1 MNNLSFYK
9 YFKNL
14 AFLALIT
21 IFLNSC
27 GVNVF
32 DRKDPIEPNAR
43 KRARQ
48 NVEEGRGFSVGG
60 AFGGK
65 GGTNFEFATSNPLW
79 RATLDTLDFMV
90 ISSVDYA
97 GGLVISDWYSD
108 NNPDEAIKI
117 TVRFLDNK
125 VRVDAI
131 KVLIHKKT
139 CNNNNCQIKQI
150 ESDLAFDIRDKVLK
164 KAALLVK
171 NDKKKTKSKK
181 TKSVITDTE
190 KF

>member
-1 MNNLSFYK
+1 MNNLSLYK

-65 GGTNFEFATSNPLW
+65 GDTNFEFATSNPLW

-117 TVRFLDNK
+117 TVRFLANE
-125 VRVDAI
+125 VRVDSLKI
-131 KVLIHKKT
+131 SVHKKT
-139 CNNNNCQIKQI
+139 CVNSNCLVKKIDT
-150 ESDLAFDIRDKVLK
+150 DLTSNIRDKILK
-164 KAALLVK
+164 KAAVYVK
-171 NDKKKTKSKK
+171 TANDNKKRKKIKSAV
-181 TKSVITDTE
+181 TSDRY
-190 KF
+190 

>member
-1 MNNLSFYK
+1 MNNLNTYK
-9 YFKNL
+9 YLKNI

-48 NVEEGRGFSVGG
+48 NVDEGRGFSAGG
-60 AFGGK
+60 MFGRK
-65 GGTNFEFATSNPLW
+65 DTNFEFATSNPLW

-97 GGLVISDWYSD
+97 GGLIISDWYSD
-108 NNPDEAIKI
+108 SNPDEAIKI
-117 TVRFLDNK
+117 TVRFLAND
-125 VRVDAI
+125 VRVDSLKI
-131 KVLIHKKT
+131 LVHKKT
-139 CNNNNCQIKQI
+139 CVNSSCVIKKI
-150 ESDLAFDIRDKVLK
+150 DTDLTSNIRDKILK
-164 KAALLVK
+164 KAAVLVK
-171 NDKKKTKSKK
+171 TAKENKKRKKIKSAV
-181 TKSVITDTE
+181 SNE
-190 KF
+190 RN